1 MARGASSVAGSAT
14 LELERDL
21 RVDTIVG
28 DSTVV
33 DGRFHLLDVDSLDA
47 AHRLGGLLDRL
58 LRGVLPALLGL
69 SQYFNDLQ
77 YRHANSSIVYRG
89 IKTIDPETR
98 VAFIVRNQPSGAVHV
113 QRGEVQLPRA
123 ELTGIKGD
131 LQAFLAFPQRLIGL
145 PGAAGPFA
153 GTPRRGPAV
162 LRSTASHAIFAKD
175 TLDRQS
181 HTRYAALQ

>member
-1 MARGASSVAGSAT
+1 MARGASSVAGSVT

-28 DSTVV
+28 DSIVV

-98 VAFIVRNQPSGAVHV
+98 VMFIVRNQPSVAVPV
-113 QRGEVQLPRA
+113 QRVEVQLLRA
-123 ELTGIKGD
+123 ELAGIKGD
-131 LQAFLAFPQRLIGL
+131 LQVVPRSPAATHWP
-145 PGAAGPFA
+145 PGAAGPFTGA
-153 GTPRRGPAV
+153 PRRGPA
-162 LRSTASHAIFAKD
+162 AHGC
-175 TLDRQS
+175 
-181 HTRYAALQ
+181 